1 MPSADLDVRG
11 SRAHHIESMLRQF
24 IDHAFVQGLSTV
36 RIIHGRGTGALR
48 EVVREVLGR
57 ESQVSGWYTAPEEKG
72 GDAAT
77 IATLG

>member
-1 MPSADLDVRG
+1 
-11 SRAHHIESMLRQF
+11 MLRQF

-57 ESQVSGWYTAPEEKG
+57 ESQVSGWHTAPEDKG